1 MQKGFGFI
9 GILIVVGVIAGIG
22 AFVFTS
28 VFPDKNPFL
37 PSPEEKSAID
47 MAEQVKDVVEIEKNN
62 KMMPNDDIADWKT
75 YRNEEYGFEFKYPMD
90 FKVTENPNFSSFH
103 YCNGILKQLGE
114 LGPEGVTQTCE
125 GKEYVFSTQV
135 YLQKFDQAKPVY
147 ADEIHATP
155 TKTVINGKEF
165 YIYGHTVYTF
175 VGWSVQTP
183 VGESTLVISFS
194 GNGYVWNPPNVEKI
208 SSGELSELKNILSTF
223 KFTN

>member
-1 MQKGFGFI
+1 MQKGFGLI
-9 GILIVVGVIAGIG
+9 GILIIVGIIAGIG

-28 VFPDKNPFL
+28 VSPGQNPFM
-37 PSPEEKSAID
+37 PNDKEKSAID
-47 MAEQVKDVVEIEKNN
+47 MAEQMKDVMEEKSGE
-62 KMMPNDDIADWKT
+62 MMPNDETTDWKT
-75 YRNEEYGFEFKYPMD
+75 YRNEEYGFEFKYPKH
-90 FKVTENPNFSSFH
+90 FKATENPNFSSFN
-103 YCNGILKQLGE
+103 YCNGTLKQLGE
-114 LGPEGVTQTCE
+114 LGPEGITQICE
-125 GKEYVFSTQV
+125 GKEYSFGTQV
-135 YLQKFDQAKPVY
+135 YPQKFDQAKPVY
-147 ADEIHATP
+147 ADEIHVAP